1 MAAPS
6 GTQSQALDTEHVVWV
21 EDINPAGERVRV
33 GYEGPL
39 KLVTVTSDAGI
50 RTALYDLGADAT
62 EEHPADDHNRI
73 RLNLVC
79 PLILKR
85 DVAIL
90 VDTGIGN
97 RLSNVERKI
106 FDHGDGWLI
115 DGLKLLG
122 AVERPVNTAPVAVV
136 DPEREWKLRA
146 LGYIR

>member
-1 MAAPS
+1 MRVRASASRAGSRRWGFSRRSAAPS

-39 KLVTVTSDAGI
+39 KLVTTTSDAGV

-62 EEHPADDHNRI
+62 EEHPADDHSG
-73 RLNLVC
+73 
-79 PLILKR
+79 
-85 DVAIL
+85 AA
-90 VDTGIGN
+90 
-97 RLSNVERKI
+97 
-106 FDHGDGWLI
+106 
-115 DGLKLLG
+115 GLRTALASFA